1 MTRRRRRQTQQP
13 IELESLPPQAADQPN
28 PSEPP
33 RATTASTTGGLSDS
47 GATDHLDDDCHD
59 VGFDHCD
66 AALLALLF
74 GGLQL
79 VFGFGEFDVYNV
91 DLVVVSGGLLSSMS
105 PDDGS
110 WCFCGNVQAV
120 KSIRGLYLS
129 IVKEEEE
136 GDTYLRGRR
145 TQCIDFF

>member
-1 MTRRRRRQTQQP
+1 MTRRRRRRQTQQP

-59 VGFDHCD
+59 VGFDHYD

-79 VFGFGEFDVYNV
+79 VFGFGEFDVYHVVIGGGGGGCGDV
-91 DLVVVSGGLLSSMS
+91 DDGVVVLLADESGGRVEF
-105 PDDGS
+105 GS
-110 WCFCGNVQAV
+110 
-120 KSIRGLYLS
+120 Y
-129 IVKEEEE
+129 
-136 GDTYLRGRR
+136 
-145 TQCIDFF
+145 